1 MIKTLAVSSES
12 LITKGGYAKQIQ
24 TKPELSEKHSFSLFY
39 YHNVYSWYG
48 NLALQ
53 NVIVM
58 CNILGMIINLPHFL
72 ESAKPALDD
81 IIEMDIRYDIDS
93 CGIITRTKKNNGIVP
108 WLRNILFHYRL
119 HILLWCSHIV
129 FFTNMNT
136 ATYRNGSTTL
146 FHQYKRLWN
155 VRYTRPNQMTDIVS
169 IVSVGAQYVCYIPD
183 SKVHGANMG
192 PTWGRQDPGGPHI
205 VPMNFAIWDTVG
217 YELCV

>member
-58 CNILGMIINLPHFL
+58 CNILGMIINVPHFL
-72 ESAKPALDD
+72 ECAKPALDD

-129 FFTNMNT
+129 FLLIWTQLHIEMEAQHYFINIYVYEMC
-136 ATYRNGSTTL
+136 ATPGR
-146 FHQYKRLWN
+146 
-155 VRYTRPNQMTDIVS
+155 TRWLI
-169 IVSVGAQYVCYIPD
+169 
-183 SKVHGANMG
+183 
-192 PTWGRQDPGGPHI
+192 
-205 VPMNFAIWDTVG
+205 
-217 YELCV
+217 LCQ